1 MKRRQQKGSARMPTL
16 TQNWTTRWD
25 ASGDSYKVDA
35 STPDFKAIVSCNW
48 ARPKSGDTDREVT
61 IEVERYVSKIPEIRI
76 VFCLKDDFD
85 SDYNIFPYSANILI
99 INHWV
104 VLFAERLIELL
115 EHVDNYESRVEIT
128 LSTENPKKKYGLDI
142 DFAGKVSHTISIV
155 SEAVNLIEP
164 GEIGLT
170 AAVLSAM
177 ANRITYPDGKS
188 LIQDAKN
195 MGLGDITSE
204 NYEKSVEIASK
215 NSRWQETLYA
225 LKPFHSPMRACGSLI
240 IHPSTP
246 VPGYMSRFDYRITN
260 INVNL
265 SDAVYG
271 GVRPTS
277 LRQMELTR
285 KIISHNSGMTLLGN
299 SLLSPGTNKTVT
311 SILSEEVPNMGADLL
326 SDSAVKVFQEALMM
340 TTSNEALS
348 VNRVLAMRAVIRSLA
363 ASMKSENEW
372 EYLRSVFFGD
382 TDRIM
387 HPVQDVASVC
397 PQMRIVRSYVTDV
410 LALANLLDNHLGI
423 SSDDMSILSLT
434 RKQFLAG
441 NVFRKVNKT
450 MQLYH
455 TGAIKTELRPYSSL
469 RDSMGSIARDVFKPL
484 VVSLCIVA
492 GIEPDP
498 NTSASSMEER
508 CSIMIPLVEALLAVE
523 RNAQ

>member
-1 MKRRQQKGSARMPTL
+1 MPAL
-16 TQNWTTRWD
+16 IQNWGTRWD
-25 ASGDSYKVDA
+25 TSGESYQVVA
-35 STPDFKAIVSCNW
+35 STPDTKALVSCNW
-48 ARPKSGDTDREVT
+48 SRPKSGGTDREVV
-61 IEVERYVSKIPEIRI
+61 IETERHNSKIPEIRI
-76 VFCLKDDFD
+76 VFYLKDNFD
-85 SDYNIFPYSANILI
+85 SDYNIFPYSANILL

-195 MGLGDITSE
+195 MGLGDITAE
-204 NYEKSVEIASK
+204 NHEKSVERALSS
-215 NSRWQETLYA
+215 NRWNEPLYA
-225 LKPFHSPMRACGSLI
+225 LKPFHSLMRACGSLI

-277 LRQMELTR
+277 LRQMELTQ

-372 EYLRSVFFGD
+372 EHLRSVFLSD

-387 HPVQDVASVC
+387 HPVQDVSGVC
-397 PQMRIVRSYVTDV
+397 PQMRIVESYVTDI
-410 LALANLLDNHLGI
+410 LALANLLDNHLEI
-423 SSDDMSILSLT
+423 SSSSMSILSLT

-441 NVFRKVNKT
+441 NAFRKVNKT

-455 TGAIKTELRPYSSL
+455 TGAIKTELRPYVSL
-469 RDSMGSIARDVFKPL
+469 KDSMSSIARDVTKPI
-484 VVSLCIVA
+484 VISLCTVA
-492 GIEPDP
+492 GIEPDS
-498 NTSASSMEER
+498 NTSASSMKDF
-508 CSIMIPLVEALLAVE
+508 CSIMIPLVKTLSTVE
-523 RNAQ
+523 QNAQ